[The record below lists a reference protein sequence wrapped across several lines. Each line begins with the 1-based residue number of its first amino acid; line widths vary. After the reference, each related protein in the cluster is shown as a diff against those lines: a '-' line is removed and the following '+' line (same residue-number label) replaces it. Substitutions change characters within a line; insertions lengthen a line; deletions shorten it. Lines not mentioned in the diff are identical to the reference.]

1 MNNIKFKRKY
11 RFALASI
18 ILELISLA
26 IAIVLIVLN
35 LIIYTKWHNGSWFF
49 EDYEK
54 LEKLW
59 VIAVIQ
65 LFFVYIVC
73 CIVNIINNT
82 KLEGKSVMVLCILGA
97 FIPVLGLIGA
107 FVLYFKL
114 KKVTKLNNVVDQNN
128 VEMNQ
133 SILFVQNNSN
143 DSDKNY
149 ELKTENEYS
158 KKYNENINDVSI
170 QRYFNSN
177 NEKTIDSGNKNE
189 IEDKNSIKYK
199 LINNVVI
206 SILVLQL
213 ILLVINIFSWYTI
226 NNYDL
231 NSKKLEYFFNVLP
244 YLNFIITI
252 PIFVMTIYF
261 LVISKKIDHLKKE
274 WISIIIFFSIFQT
287 YNIFFGMVKFL
298 LKWISKLVQK
308 NWIEFIVERY
318 SMSTIFIIFTI
329 VISIFLISAIVKN
342 NILFKEASEKNN
354 ANLK

>member
-18 ILELISLA
+18 ILELISLV

-35 LIIYTKWHNGSWFF
+35 LIIYIKWHNGWFF

-54 LEKLW
+54 LKKLW
-59 VIAVIQ
+59 VIAIIQ

-82 KLEGKSVMVLCILGA
+82 KLEDKSVMALCILGV

-107 FVLYFKL
+107 FILYFKL

-158 KKYNENINDVSI
+158 KKYNENINDISI
-170 QRYFNSN
+170 QTMKKN
-177 NEKTIDSGNKNE
+177 IDSGVK
-189 IEDKNSIKYK
+189 IKTEDKISIKYK

-213 ILLVINIFSWYTI
+213 ILFVINIFRYTI

-274 WISIIIFFSIFQT
+274 RISIVIFFSIFQT

-298 LKWISKLVQK
+298 LKWISKLVWK
-308 NWIEFIVERY
+308 NWIEFIVEWY

-342 NILFKEASEKNN
+342 NILLKKASEKNN
-354 ANLK
+354 VI

>member
-1 MNNIKFKRKY
+1 MNDIKFKRKCQ
-11 RFALASI
+11 FALASI
-18 ILELISLA
+18 ILELISLV
-26 IAIVLIVLN
+26 IAIVLIALN
-35 LIIYTKWHNGSWFF
+35 LIAYMKWYNGSWNFG
-49 EDYEK
+49 DYEK
-54 LEKLW
+54 FENFW

-65 LFFVYIVC
+65 LFFVYIVF
-73 CIVNIINNT
+73 CISNIINNIEL
-82 KLEGKSVMVLCILGA
+82 KGKSVMVLFILGI
-97 FIPVLGLIGA
+97 FIPVLGLIGV
-107 FVLYFKL
+107 FVFYFKL

-133 SILFVQNNSN
+133 SILSVQNNSN

-149 ELKTENEYS
+149 GLNTENEYS
-158 KKYNENINDVSI
+158 KKYNENINDI
-170 QRYFNSN
+170 FNSN
-177 NEKTIDSGNKNE
+177 NAKKHWGNKNE
-189 IEDKNSIKYK
+189 TEDKISIKYK
-199 LINNVVI
+199 QINNVVI

-231 NSKKLEYFFNVLP
+231 NSKKLENFFNVLW
-244 YLNFIITI
+244 YLNFIINI

-261 LVISKKIDHLKKE
+261 LAISKKLDHLKKE

-298 LKWISKLVQK
+298 LKWISKLLQK

-318 SMSTIFIIFTI
+318 SMLTIFIIFTI

-342 NILFKEASEKNN
+342 NILLKNN
-354 ANLK
+354 IWK